1 MRRVCVSWKRRSP
14 DCNNSSRH
22 SSRPNALPSPDGRRG
37 GGTKPLYHC
46 EERVMHIGFHLTPFF
61 SPAERSPTQI
71 IDEVIQV
78 VRAASGMGYAWVS
91 APHHW
96 LAHPTAWPQ
105 PYP

>member
-1 MRRVCVSWKRRSP
+1 MR
-14 DCNNSSRH
+14 
-22 SSRPNALPSPDGRRG
+22 
-37 GGTKPLYHC
+37 
-46 EERVMHIGFHLTPFF
+46 IGFHLTPFF

-71 IDEVIQV
+71 IDEVAQV

-105 PYP
+105 PYPLLARLLRIWHHAPQDVRLTPAAAQSSRSG